1 MAEDVKPT
9 RKNLMAIEDRIE
21 LSERGHD
28 TLEQKRDGLIM
39 EFMDILDQAQDVR
52 ANLNQ
57 DYERAQNKINMARA
71 MEGDVAVRGAASAL
85 KEYPEITTQSK
96 NIMGVVVPQ
105 IESSRVKK
113 SLDQRGYGLLG
124 SSARIDEAAD
134 AYEELLESIILAAE
148 VETAMKKML
157 EEIET
162 TKRRVNALEFKL
174 LPELYENQEYIEQKL
189 EEQER
194 EEIFRLKKIKAKK
207 EEEEKE
213 EAPEEEA
220 EEERPKSPVALM
232 GSSPYS
238 LEDDLQRVAD
248 YAPEGGGD
256 VVRPLSGRPPAA
268 SPRNEPGA
276 GDCRSDCTRPRHRR
290 ATVRRGRSRARFPTP
305 TARGPAGA
313 ARRTARLARDA
324 PRGVTA
330 TGASRARGRRP
341 AAGTGPPRRQL
352 RRGGPRR
359 PRSPPSAT
367 RRCCERTG
375 RPFHPRS
382 RDGSNVAR
390 FGGVRGGSHR
400 QRVLRAEE
408 EALRRRWSTGGCRR
422 CHRTRRRAVRLSRS
436 RW

>member
-52 ANLNQ
+52 SELNEN
-57 DYERAQNKINMARA
+57 YERAQSTIDMARA
-71 MEGDVAVRGAASAL
+71 MEGDVAVRGAAAAL
-85 KEYPEITTQSK
+85 KEHPEITTQSK

-134 AYEELLESIILAAE
+134 AYEELLETIILAAE

-174 LPELYENQEYIEQKL
+174 LPDLNENKEYIEQKL

-207 EEEEKE
+207 EQEEKE
-213 EAPEEEA
+213 AEELEA
-220 EEERPKSPVALM
+220 EREPEVVSA
-232 GSSPYS
+232 
-238 LEDDLQRVAD
+238 DD
-248 YAPEGGGD
+248 
-256 VVRPLSGRPPAA
+256 
-268 SPRNEPGA
+268 
-276 GDCRSDCTRPRHRR
+276 
-290 ATVRRGRSRARFPTP
+290 
-305 TARGPAGA
+305 
-313 ARRTARLARDA
+313 
-324 PRGVTA
+324 
-330 TGASRARGRRP
+330 
-341 AAGTGPPRRQL
+341 
-352 RRGGPRR
+352 
-359 PRSPPSAT
+359 
-367 RRCCERTG
+367 
-375 RPFHPRS
+375 
-382 RDGSNVAR
+382 
-390 FGGVRGGSHR
+390 
-400 QRVLRAEE
+400 
-408 EALRRRWSTGGCRR
+408 
-422 CHRTRRRAVRLSRS
+422 
-436 RW
+436 

>member
-71 MEGDVAVRGAASAL
+71 MEGDVAVRGAAAAL

-148 VETAMKKML
+148 VETAMRKML

-213 EAPEEEA
+213 ERTAKEAAAEA
-220 EEERPKSPVALM
+220 EAATA
-232 GSSPYS
+232 
-238 LEDDLQRVAD
+238 AD
-248 YAPEGGGD
+248 
-256 VVRPLSGRPPAA
+256 
-268 SPRNEPGA
+268 
-276 GDCRSDCTRPRHRR
+276 
-290 ATVRRGRSRARFPTP
+290 
-305 TARGPAGA
+305 
-313 ARRTARLARDA
+313 
-324 PRGVTA
+324 
-330 TGASRARGRRP
+330 
-341 AAGTGPPRRQL
+341 
-352 RRGGPRR
+352 
-359 PRSPPSAT
+359 
-367 RRCCERTG
+367 
-375 RPFHPRS
+375 
-382 RDGSNVAR
+382 
-390 FGGVRGGSHR
+390 
-400 QRVLRAEE
+400 
-408 EALRRRWSTGGCRR
+408 
-422 CHRTRRRAVRLSRS
+422 
-436 RW
+436 